1 MPKFYFLVDNPMNTS
16 SAGQNK
22 FCNFAIID
30 NGAIVFSMKTI
41 KTQNVSLPIEL
52 HEWVQ
57 KKMDETKKS
66 TPWAKATFSSIVE
79 HALVELQRTE
89 LEEGKAKSGVG
100 VTIQPTSET
109 FGSGPSTR
117 AKKTSRK
124 AG

>member
-1 MPKFYFLVDNPMNTS
+1 
-16 SAGQNK
+16 
-22 FCNFAIID
+22 
-30 NGAIVFSMKTI
+30 MKTI

-100 VTIQPTSET
+100 ATIQPTSET

-117 AKKTSRK
+117 TKKTSHK